1 MDGLYTFLEGLL
13 NKDNKKK
20 LLTDAMFRG
29 AISKIKPDQE
39 CLKEGMMEVYDDA
52 VHLRVAPCWSNDEY
66 GKVFKSLRIKKIVV
80 SPAANY
86 SKGIILWPNMSDM
99 EIYLNNEAWVSSFS
113 YGGSITWTNVK
124 VVSDGK
130 WNVLF
135 MDAADDITLKNCQIL
150 TTSQP
155 PSLLF
160 SKNVGF
166 TCKGEIAFINSHSDI
181 AVTIESDKVTDPGP
195 TREAMKAIKQLDK
208 GGLITDPAFVKIV
221 DKILKPLDDFAPA
234 YKWTTKSR
242 GDKTNSLYLWDPDKT
257 KTNKVYSYGAHWL
270 KYNQEL
276 NIMAIKAGECLT

>member
-208 GGLITDPAFVKIV
+208 VGLITDPAFVKTV

-257 KTNKVYSYGAHWL
+257 KTNKVYSYGATWL
-270 KYNQEL
+270 KYNQQL